1 MQLKKLEIALSSSS
15 FFQSVVCICVHEAQ
29 MVWGL
34 IKNLKIKFYSIVQ
47 TYSDLLFNIF
57 GFNNKTQKSKS
68 FSFVSL

>member
-1 MQLKKLEIALSSSS
+1 M
-15 FFQSVVCICVHEAQ
+15 CICVHEAQ